1 MIPDDRRFI
10 TDEFKNVS
18 LVSVIIPTNRPWAVI
33 EPCLRALAQSS
44 DGKHEM
50 EVLLVY
56 NGALPPPDELTRD
69 WPFSLRVGHLAAP
82 NIGAAKNW
90 ALDRAQGAWILL
102 LNDDVLPAPGFVAAH
117 LEAHRRVDRPAM
129 VLGQSPWRS
138 YPDETVFDRMIQTT
152 SMVFFYD
159 QLRPHKWCNY
169 RHAWNLNLSL
179 PRAALENR
187 RFDEA
192 LGPFFFEDLE
202 LAWRL
207 EEEFG
212 VRVWYAPE
220 AVAVHDHRYTFDGYF
235 EREFA
240 LGQAAV
246 RLWNANPGC
255 FRSTYNANLDG
266 AFLDY
271 ARRYVVAEGRREKEL
286 RRRLAAVSDRPVT
299 DLADSAV
306 ARDEIVQALYVAHLP
321 LKRLAFRR
329 GLLVAAER
337 AAVNSA
343 DPAVTLR

>member
-1 MIPDDRRFI
+1 MISDERRFF
-10 TDEFKNVS
+10 TDEFLNVP

-33 EPCLRALAQSS
+33 APCLGALAEQA
-44 DGKHEM
+44 GHERDM

-56 NGALPPPDELTRD
+56 NGAAPAQGGLERD
-69 WPFSLRVGHLAAP
+69 WPFSLQVGHLASP

-102 LNDDVLPAPGFVAAH
+102 LNDDVLPAPGFIAAH
-117 LEAHRRVDRPAM
+117 LEAHRRAARPAM
-129 VLGQSPWRS
+129 VLGQSPWRP

-159 QLRPHKWCNY
+159 QLRPHEWCNY
-169 RHAWNLNLSL
+169 RHAWNLNLSI
-179 PRAALENR
+179 PRAVLGDR

-207 EEEFG
+207 EIESG

-235 EREFA
+235 DREFA
-240 LGQAAV
+240 LGEAAV
-246 RLWNANPGC
+246 RLWEANPDC
-255 FRSTYNANLDG
+255 FRSTYGGDLDE
-266 AFLDY
+266 AFVDY
-271 ARRYVVAEGRREKEL
+271 ARRYVAVEGRREKPF
-286 RRRLAAVSDRPVT
+286 RRRLAAIAGRPMT
-299 DLADSAV
+299 DLANSTDV
-306 ARDEIVQALYVAHLP
+306 RDEIVQALYVAHMP

-329 GLLVAAER
+329 GLLAAAER
-337 AAVNSA
+337 AAVDSA
-343 DPAVTLR
+343 EHAVTLR

>member
-1 MIPDDRRFI
+1 VPA
-10 TDEFKNVS
+10 
-18 LVSVIIPTNRPWAVI
+18 VSVIIPTNRPWAVI
-33 EPCLRALAQSS
+33 EPCLRALAEQTA
-44 DGKHEM
+44 HERDM

-56 NGALPPPDELTRD
+56 NGAAPAQRELARD
-69 WPFSLRVGHLAAP
+69 WPFALRVGHLAAP

-102 LNDDVLPAPGFVAAH
+102 LNDDVLPDPGFLSAH
-117 LEAHRRVDRPAM
+117 LEAHRRAARPAM

-138 YPDETVFDRMIQTT
+138 YPDETVFDRMIQST

-159 QLRPHKWCNY
+159 QLRPHEWCNY
-169 RHAWNLNLSL
+169 RHAWNLNLSI
-179 PRAALENR
+179 PRSVLGDR

-207 EEEFG
+207 ETESG

-255 FRSTYNANLDG
+255 FRSTYGADLDA

-271 ARRYVVAEGRREKEL
+271 ARRYVVAEGRREEEL
-286 RRRLAAVSDRPVT
+286 RRRLAVVCGRPTT
-299 DLADSAV
+299 DLADSAGV
-306 ARDEIVQALYVAHLP
+306 CDEIVQALYVAHLP

-329 GLLVAAER
+329 GLLAAAER
-337 AAVNSA
+337 VAVDSA
-343 DPAVTLR
+343 EHAVTLR

>member
-10 TDEFKNVS
+10 TDEFANVP

-33 EPCLRALAQSS
+33 EPCLRALAQPS
-44 DGKHEM
+44 DDKHEM

-56 NGALPPPDELTRD
+56 NGAPPPQDVLTQD
-69 WPFSLRVGHLAAP
+69 WPFSLRVGYLAAP

-102 LNDDVLPAPGFVAAH
+102 LNDDVLPMPGFISAH
-117 LEAHRRVDRPAM
+117 LEAHRRVARPAM

-159 QLRPHKWCNY
+159 QLRPHEWCNY
-169 RHAWNLNLSL
+169 RHAWNLNLSI
-179 PRAALENR
+179 PRAVLGDR

-207 EEEFG
+207 EIESG
-212 VRVWYAPE
+212 VRVYYAPE
-220 AVAVHDHRYTFDGYF
+220 AGAVHDHRYTFDGYF
-235 EREFA
+235 QREFA
-240 LGQAAV
+240 LGEAAV
-246 RLWNANPGC
+246 RLWDANRDC
-255 FRSTYNANLDG
+255 FRSTYGADLDET
-266 AFLDY
+266 FLDY
-271 ARRYVVAEGRREKEL
+271 ARRYVAVEGRREEQL
-286 RRRLAAVSDRPVT
+286 RRRLAAIAGRPLT
-299 DLADSAV
+299 DLADSADV
-306 ARDEIVQALYVAHLP
+306 RDEIVQALYVAHLP

-329 GLLVAAER
+329 GLLAAAER
-337 AAVNSA
+337 AAVDSA
-343 DPAVTLR
+343 QHAVTLR